1 MCPFCLAT
9 LALVAASATSVGG
22 AVALAVKLSHKK
34 TSDSVSN
41 SNRSNENA
49 GDFGKA

>member
-9 LALVAASATSVGG
+9 LALVAASTTSVGG
-22 AVALAVKLSHKK
+22 VVVLAVKLSHKK
-34 TSDSVSN
+34 TTDSVSN

-49 GDFGKA
+49 DDLGKA